1 MQVINTRSMYS
12 SKEDLVA
19 LRHLQEDMAEY
30 FCDENQISGETYWEC
45 LATLGEVKLME
56 LRGEIMFHE

>member
-1 MQVINTRSMYS
+1 MHISR
-12 SKEDLVA
+12 EDLVA
-19 LRHLQEDMAEY
+19 LRHLHEDLAEY

>member
-1 MQVINTRSMYS
+1 MHISR
-12 SKEDLVA
+12 EDLVA
-19 LRHLQEDMAEY
+19 LRHLQEDMADY
-30 FCDENQISGETYWEC
+30 FVDENQISGETYWEC